1 MYYFIKFSGALQ
13 DDYEVVFM
21 DSNDLSNGKGGV
33 IHAIRTKRGGSK
45 IVSAYHILH
54 NSIKSVNYV
63 RQV

>member
-33 IHAIRTKRGGSK
+33 IHAIRTKRGDPKLS
-45 IVSAYHILH
+45 VHIIYCITPL
-54 NSIKSVNYV
+54 N
-63 RQV
+63 Q